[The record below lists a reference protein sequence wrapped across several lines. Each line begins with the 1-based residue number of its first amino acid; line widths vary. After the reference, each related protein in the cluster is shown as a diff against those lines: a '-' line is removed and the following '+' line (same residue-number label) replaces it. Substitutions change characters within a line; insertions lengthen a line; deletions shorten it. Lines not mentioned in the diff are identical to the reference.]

1 MSNMKRRKTMNP
13 ATQFFADLE
22 AGNID
27 AALARTTHDFT
38 WTVPGTPGAG
48 FGLAGVYG
56 TQQFRAMLAC
66 VAASLPEGPRT
77 EITSVTETPQRVVL
91 EAHVRGRTVDG
102 TEYDNQAAYVF
113 EIDGDKICAVREY
126 LDTIHAADIFTR

>member
-1 MSNMKRRKTMNP
+1 LPTRTVFFGVGLSTPASLISNMKGKTMNP

-27 AALARTTHDFT
+27 EALARTTHDFT
-38 WTVPGTPGAG
+38 RTVPGTPEAG

-56 TQQFRAMLAC
+56 TMQFRAMLAR

-102 TEYDNQAAYVF
+102 
-113 EIDGDKICAVREY
+113 
-126 LDTIHAADIFTR
+126 H